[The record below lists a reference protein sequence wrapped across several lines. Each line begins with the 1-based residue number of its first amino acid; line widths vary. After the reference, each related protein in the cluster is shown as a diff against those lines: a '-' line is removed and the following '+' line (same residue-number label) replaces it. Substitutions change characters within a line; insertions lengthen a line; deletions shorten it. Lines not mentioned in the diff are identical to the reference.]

1 MIRRPPRSTRTYT
14 LFPYTTLFRSGRD
27 DGSDSRGLAQQIN
40 RCLEGAGVGR
50 GQAALNVAL
59 NVGDLARQRR
69 LYAPMT
75 GRQGGDRRHH
85 GIAAT
90 VAPAGFAGPAVL
102 FCSTCAVS
110 ARSAAKILRFSSF
123 SLPIWT
129 RRKSLWLGKR
139 VLHRGD

>member
-75 GRQGGDRRHH
+75 GRHGGASLV
-85 GIAAT
+85 AA
-90 VAPAGFAGPAVL
+90 VDLSDAHVDQL
-102 FCSTCAVS
+102 H
-110 ARSAAKILRFSSF
+110 AA
-123 SLPIWT
+123 
-129 RRKSLWLGKR
+129 LGQMTQQIGR
-139 VLHRGD
+139 AHV